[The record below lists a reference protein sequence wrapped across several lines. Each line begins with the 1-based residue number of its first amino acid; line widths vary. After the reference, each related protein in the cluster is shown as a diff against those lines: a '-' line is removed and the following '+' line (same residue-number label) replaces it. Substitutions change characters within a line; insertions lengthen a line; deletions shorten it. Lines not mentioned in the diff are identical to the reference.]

1 MSASLVVDLFNTT
14 LSLASITN
22 PQLSGQWPGSGAVV
36 GQVCDMLYANTLTNV
51 YLAVDGAQSG
61 QVRLAIQCA
70 DVTTSGSFT
79 DPTSG
84 VLANQGVQGG
94 TVNVQSGGIFI
105 YNSGGAG
112 ISSGTLTFG
121 AFQRP
126 QRYARLIALS
136 GFLFD
141 GGFQAGFI
149 ANLKQ
154 TSGQIGSTQS
164 PGSGTVSV

>member
-14 LSLASITN
+14 LALPSITDR
-22 PQLSGQWPGSGAVV
+22 QLSGQWPGSGAVI
-36 GQVCDMLYANTLTNV
+36 GNVCDLLYANTLTNV
-51 YLAVDGAQSG
+51 YCASDIALSG
-61 QVRLAIQCA
+61 QIRIAIQCS
-70 DVTTSGSFT
+70 DTTASGSFT

-84 VLANQGVQGG
+84 VLANAGLGGG
-94 TVNVQSGGIFI
+94 TVNVQSGGLI
-105 YNSGGAG
+105 YVNSGGAG
-112 ISSGTLTFG
+112 LFSGAMTFA

-126 QRYARLIALS
+126 QRYARAVALS

-141 GGFQAGFI
+141 GGFQVGFI